1 MIDKEWYQAG
11 WEKTIEKSRE
21 RDAAS
26 CLMFLFSVEVW
37 YGFVILFKFSW
48 MVYGKLLSGN
58 LIKFYFR
65 VIVFVIEDGSWFA
78 VRSSWWSFEEDC
90 FAV

>member
-1 MIDKEWYQAG
+1 
-11 WEKTIEKSRE
+11 
-21 RDAAS
+21 
-26 CLMFLFSVEVW
+26 MF
-37 YGFVILFKFSW
+37 GRILFKFPW
-48 MVYGKLLSGN
+48 MVYGKFSGGN